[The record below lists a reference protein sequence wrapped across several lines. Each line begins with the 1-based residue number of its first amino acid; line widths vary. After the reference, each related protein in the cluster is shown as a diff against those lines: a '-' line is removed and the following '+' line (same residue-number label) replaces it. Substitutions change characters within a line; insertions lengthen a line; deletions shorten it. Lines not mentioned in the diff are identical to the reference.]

1 MLLVFPKSDVVCDA
15 LQNACFRLQM
25 DVVIVKDADSTIE
38 AFQNTTTG
46 GHHLII
52 VDGRTPKI
60 LDPETIAR

>member
-25 DVVIVKDADSTIE
+25 DVVIVRDTDATIE
-38 AFQNTTTG
+38 AFQNITTG

-60 LDPETIAR
+60 LEPETIAR